1 MKKLQIFF
9 EIVFAVLAVAVISIS
24 CTYAWPEPEYGLTAW
39 VQAIGSIAAILVA
52 ILVMH
57 WQNRANENR
66 DEINSKRMLRGAL
79 RCLGVELF
87 QYENMIKDRMTR
99 KEMIWAPV
107 QADFAIFNAYATL
120 LGSLEDD
127 TTLQYVTGSR
137 LKIQNF
143 FTNVNELS
151 RTVEILRFEDGN
163 PDLEKKVDEL
173 WAGLVEH
180 SPITLNWIE
189 GARQGIDKAIKA
201 IDKSGGPEVS

>member
-9 EIVFAVLAVAVISIS
+9 EIVFAVLAVTVISIS
-24 CTYAWPEPEYGLTAW
+24 CAYAWPEPEYGLTAW

-57 WQNRANENR
+57 WQNRANEKR
-66 DEINSKRMLRGAL
+66 DEINSKKMLSGAL
-79 RCLGVELF
+79 RCLRVELI
-87 QYENMIKDRMTR
+87 QYENMINDRMTK

-201 IDKSGGPEVS
+201 IDE